1 MNKIDSKQ
9 PFVIGIS
16 GACGS
21 GKTWFANKLKEV
33 FNELTCI
40 FTLDSYSK
48 DKEFV
53 NELEFRYDNPQAIDY
68 DKAYED
74 LYMLL
79 HGSSV
84 ALPIYD
90 YSCHR
95 VISEKDYVSPP
106 IIIIEGL
113 YAFYDN
119 RFLDSMDLKIWIDA
133 DEHNRMEKR
142 VKRDV
147 EERGETY
154 EESQL
159 RHINDSEPAFKKYY
173 MIGKTVSD
181 YVFFNDYHSSIN
193 PKLLNL
199 IACFYEQR

>member
-1 MNKIDSKQ
+1 MSKTNYKR

-21 GKTWFANKLKEV
+21 GKTWFANKLKEGLNGTV
-33 FNELTCI
+33 CV

-48 DKEFV
+48 EEKIV
-53 NELEFRYDNPQAIDY
+53 NELEFRYDNPQAINY
-68 DKAYED
+68 DEAYKD
-74 LYMLL
+74 LSMLL
-79 HGSSV
+79 HGISV

-95 VISEKDYVSPP
+95 IISEQTYMSPP

-119 RFLDSMDLKIWIDA
+119 RFLDLMDFKIWIDA
-133 DEHNRMEKR
+133 DEHTRMEKR
-142 VKRDV
+142 IKRDV
-147 EERGETY
+147 DERGATY

-159 RHINDSEPAFKKYY
+159 RHIHDSEPAFKKYY

-181 YVFFNDYHSSIN
+181 CVYFNAYNLTEN

-199 IACFYEQR
+199 IVCFYEHR